1 MSENGKIYTA
11 GKNFT
16 LPPALTALTN
26 STSDVKIHYIS
37 LAWRNICYVELN
49 NPGVPTFQNVPNQQC
64 RDFHPTWKFR
74 AGTVPRLPAGRWCWW
89 PTMVLV
95 GKLRST
101 SSIHN
106 DGAATAFWR
115 QSPKPCWEHARSTLR
130 HTAQTEEKVGQGC
143 SPSRG
148 KLGRGATS
156 APCPL
161 EIRQSFHVQFL

>member
-1 MSENGKIYTA
+1 MEEHMLRRAQQSGGSK
-11 GKNFT
+11 
-16 LPPALTALTN
+16 
-26 STSDVKIHYIS
+26 
-37 LAWRNICYVELN
+37 
-49 NPGVPTFQNVPNQQC
+49 TFQNVPNQQC

-74 AGTVPRLPAGRWCWW
+74 AGTIPRLPAGRWCWW

-161 EIRQSFHVQFL
+161 EIRQSFHTVLINWVGQEQYRFSLSLVSKIQGYNV

>member
-1 MSENGKIYTA
+1 MEEHMLRRAQQSRGPNVPKRSKSA
-11 GKNFT
+11 MQR
-16 LPPALTALTN
+16 LPPNMEVSSRN
-26 STSDVKIHYIS
+26 SP
-37 LAWRNICYVELN
+37 A
-49 NPGVPTFQNVPNQQC
+49 
-64 RDFHPTWKFR
+64 
-74 AGTVPRLPAGRWCWW
+74 PAGRK
-89 PTMVLV
+89 MVLV

-115 QSPKPCWEHARSTLR
+115 QSPKPWWEHARSTQ
-130 HTAQTEEKVGQGC
+130 HTAQTEKVGQGC

-161 EIRQSFHVQFL
+161 EIRQSFHTVLINWVGQEQYRFSLSFVSKIQGCNV

>member
-1 MSENGKIYTA
+1 MEEHMLRRAQQSRGPNVPKRSKSA
-11 GKNFT
+11 MQR
-16 LPPALTALTN
+16 LPPNMEVSSRN
-26 STSDVKIHYIS
+26 SP
-37 LAWRNICYVELN
+37 A
-49 NPGVPTFQNVPNQQC
+49 
-64 RDFHPTWKFR
+64 
-74 AGTVPRLPAGRWCWW
+74 PAGRK
-89 PTMVLV
+89 MVLV

-161 EIRQSFHVQFL
+161 EIRQSFHTVLINWVGQEQYRFSLSFVSKIQGCNV

>member
-1 MSENGKIYTA
+1 MPRRAQLSG
-11 GKNFT
+11 G
-16 LPPALTALTN
+16 
-26 STSDVKIHYIS
+26 SQ
-37 LAWRNICYVELN
+37 
-49 NPGVPTFQNVPNQQC
+49 TFQNVPNQQC

-106 DGAATAFWR
+106 DGAAMEHFGAKA
-115 QSPKPCWEHARSTLR
+115 QSDGGGTHDPHCDT
-130 HTAQTEEKVGQGC
+130 QTEKVGQGC

-161 EIRQSFHVQFL
+161 EIRQSFHTVLINWVGQEQYRFSLSLVSKIQGCNV

>member
-1 MSENGKIYTA
+1 MLRRAQQSG
-11 GKNFT
+11 G
-16 LPPALTALTN
+16 
-26 STSDVKIHYIS
+26 SQ
-37 LAWRNICYVELN
+37 
-49 NPGVPTFQNVPNQQC
+49 TFQNVPNQQC

-115 QSPKPCWEHARSTLR
+115 QSPKPCWEHARSTR

-161 EIRQSFHVQFL
+161 EIRQSFHTVLINWVGQEQYRFSLSFVSKIQGCIV

>member
-1 MSENGKIYTA
+1 MLRRAQQSG
-11 GKNFT
+11 G
-16 LPPALTALTN
+16 
-26 STSDVKIHYIS
+26 SQ
-37 LAWRNICYVELN
+37 
-49 NPGVPTFQNVPNQQC
+49 TFQNVPNEQC
-64 RDFHPTWKFR
+64 RGFHPTWKFR

-106 DGAATAFWR
+106 DGAAMEHFGAKA
-115 QSPKPCWEHARSTLR
+115 QSHGGST
-130 HTAQTEEKVGQGC
+130 HYTQTEKVGQGC

-161 EIRQSFHVQFL
+161 EIRQSFHTALINWVGQEQYRFSLSLVSKIQGCNV